1 MNKTHSTAAE
11 KVLDRAVDC
20 GAVHGLMGL
29 VGTKDDVL
37 LHHACGNA
45 DFAGRRSWRSD
56 SIVQIAS
63 MTKLVS
69 TIAALQLVE
78 QKKLNLNADICSYAP
93 ELASVKVLDGF
104 DSLGN
109 PILRMPCRAPNVR
122 QLITHTSGYVY
133 FFLNE
138 NASNYLSHVP
148 YEGSRDWL
156 IRSNL
161 GFDPGSNWEYGTGI
175 DILAILVE
183 KVSDCELADF
193 FSHNIFEPLS
203 MIDTS
208 FRYAEE
214 KLDRSVEI
222 LHKKDG
228 LFSLADEALQP
239 YTPLPDGT
247 YFTGGG
253 GLYSSLLD
261 YSHLIRSLMCGGIL
275 EGNRILQETTV
286 ASMFRNHIGNL
297 HVNPSRSPME
307 YDFCND
313 FDPGFGSEAK
323 WGLGFLL
330 HTNGTENGR
339 SPGSVSWCG
348 LFNSYFW
355 IDRGSNVFGIFAT
368 QLLPFFENDVVDHL
382 VSFERAVYG
391 IID

>member
-1 MNKTHSTAAE
+1 MNKTYSTAAE

-20 GAVHGLMGL
+20 GAVHGVMGL

-148 YEGSRDWL
+148 YEGSRDWI

-183 KVSDCELADF
+183 KVSDCELSDF

-203 MIDTS
+203 KIDTS

-239 YTPLPDGT
+239 YTPIPDGT

-275 EGNRILQETTV
+275 KGNRILQETTV
-286 ASMFRNHIGNL
+286 ASMFR
-297 HVNPSRSPME
+297 
-307 YDFCND
+307 
-313 FDPGFGSEAK
+313 
-323 WGLGFLL
+323 
-330 HTNGTENGR
+330 T
-339 SPGSVSWCG
+339 VSYTH
-348 LFNSYFW
+348 L
-355 IDRGSNVFGIFAT
+355 T
-368 QLLPFFENDVVDHL
+368 LPTK
-382 VSFERAVYG
+382 A
-391 IID
+391 